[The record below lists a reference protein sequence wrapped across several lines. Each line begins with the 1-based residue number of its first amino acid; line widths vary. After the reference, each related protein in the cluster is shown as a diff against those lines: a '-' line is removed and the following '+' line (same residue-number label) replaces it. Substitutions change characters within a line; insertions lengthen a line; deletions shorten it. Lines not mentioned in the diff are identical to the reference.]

1 VVLQGSSMASFAE
14 MIGGAVVDPSR
25 KKMSHGLP
33 IWERM
38 AKRSRVETV
47 AASSGIV

>member
-14 MIGGAVVDPSR
+14 MIGGAVVDPFGA
-25 KKMSHGLP
+25 KKVAWPSDLG
-33 IWERM
+33 